1 MTKQPS
7 ESLPRMSKR
16 RRTGTADTRGD
27 APPGLRKGKSGTCR
41 YHRAIPN
48 FWSNVSTVP
57 QTLYPTVVTLDCPST
72 MKPCAPMLILTR
84 SPLPVFEPYNS
95 FFKGVPVTTRL
106 SNAGHVN
113 LNPDQL
119 RNLALFT
126 LRVCRNIMNKPLIS
140 TLDDMLY
147 WFAPM
152 CSSISAGEIPGMPSI
167 LECISWEVVMQTVA
181 AWGISINAESSN
193 TIEQD
198 IQDAIIQDRW
208 AEFTRRY
215 EVVMLQ
221 RNMTPHSLIAND
233 LVRSVGAKTVDA
245 LTLFQ
250 GESGPRTLLDVVKSK
265 SQSFTDL
272 RNNTQPIIEV
282 SVIEYHANYLSP
294 TSQSSGLKA
303 AVKCM

>member
-1 MTKQPS
+1 
-7 ESLPRMSKR
+7 MSKR
-16 RRTGTADTRGD
+16 PAADTRGD
-27 APPGLRKGKSGTCR
+27 APQQGKSGTRR
-41 YHRAIPN
+41 YHRATPD
-48 FWSNVSTVP
+48 FWSNIPTVS

-84 SPLPVFEPYNS
+84 RPLPVFEPYNS

-106 SNAGHVN
+106 SNTGPVK

-152 CSSISAGEIPGMPSI
+152 CSYSISAGEIPGMPI
-167 LECISWEVVMQTVA
+167 LECISWEVVTQTVTA
-181 AWGISINAESSN
+181 RGISINAESSD

-198 IQDAIIQDRW
+198 IQDAIIQDRC

-215 EVVMLQ
+215 EVVTLQ
-221 RNMTPHSLIAND
+221 RDMTPHSLIAND
-233 LVRSVGAKTVDA
+233 LVRSVRAKTIGA
-245 LTLFQ
+245 
-250 GESGPRTLLDVVKSK
+250 
-265 SQSFTDL
+265 
-272 RNNTQPIIEV
+272 
-282 SVIEYHANYLSP
+282 
-294 TSQSSGLKA
+294 
-303 AVKCM
+303 